1 MEIPKFHSCETDP
14 ICTLQE
20 MADAESILTEFER
33 NAALEID
40 SLSRFEQLLSL
51 NRWYRKKFGV
61 LFEVRHSLRNELILR
76 AQNETRS
83 ALPAAITATQSY
95 ERVRGSQASRL
106 LASII
111 QGGRVD
117 AYRNMSSS

>member
-1 MEIPKFHSCETDP
+1 
-14 ICTLQE
+14 